1 MSRLQ
6 SLEEFKRVHDIAS
19 LEILD
24 AFFDRTM
31 QGGSLF
37 IVQVVATPSEN
48 VVDRD
53 KLDLLSLRQIRRLVE
68 HEPAL
73 SDARLQWFY
82 HRLG

>member
-24 AFFDRTM
+24 AFFNRAM

-37 IVQVVATPSEN
+37 IVQVVATASEN

-53 KLDLLSLRQIRRLVE
+53 ELDLLSLGQVRGLVE

-73 SDARLQWFY
+73 SDARLQWF
-82 HRLG
+82 HRRLE